1 MKRFVH
7 ATKPKGPENGAG
19 DNQSYFNC
27 FQNQVCSVFV
37 YVIGDNTLCNVCV
50 YVWSVSKCI
59 VCVRTCVCVC
69 ARIHAFV
76 FVCVCVCVCVC
87 VRVSESVCMH
97 VCVCVCVCV
106 CVYVC
111 VWPVIV

>member
-37 YVIGDNTLCNVCV
+37 YIIGDNTLCNVCV
-50 YVWSVSKCI
+50 LYM
-59 VCVRTCVCVC
+59 CV
-69 ARIHAFV
+69 
-76 FVCVCVCVCVC
+76 
-87 VRVSESVCMH
+87 
-97 VCVCVCVCV
+97 
-106 CVYVC
+106 
-111 VWPVIV
+111 

>member
-37 YVIGDNTLCNVCV
+37 YVIGGNTLCNVCV
-50 YVWSVSKCI
+50 YVWSVCLSAL
-59 VCVRTCVCVC
+59 CVC
-69 ARIHAFV
+69 ARACACVHAYMHLCL
-76 FVCVCVCVCVC
+76 CVCVCVCVC
-87 VRVSESVCMH
+87 V
-97 VCVCVCVCV
+97 
-106 CVYVC
+106 
-111 VWPVIV
+111 

>member
-27 FQNQVCSVFV
+27 FQNQVCYVFV

-50 YVWSVSKCI
+50 YVCLTCVSKC
-59 VCVRTCVCVC
+59 T
-69 ARIHAFV
+69 
-76 FVCVCVCVCVC
+76 VCVCVCVCAC
-87 VRVSESVCMH
+87 VHACMH

-106 CVYVC
+106 CVTVSESVCRHVYVC
-111 VWPVIV
+111 GL